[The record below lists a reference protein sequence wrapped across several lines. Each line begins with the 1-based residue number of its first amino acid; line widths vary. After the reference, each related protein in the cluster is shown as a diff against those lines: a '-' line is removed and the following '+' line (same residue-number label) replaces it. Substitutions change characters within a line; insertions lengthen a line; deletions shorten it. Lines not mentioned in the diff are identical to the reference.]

1 MPDSDVVVAQN
12 RNQLCVWYSIFNAPD
27 RVTLH
32 DIKGD
37 IEDIERSNGRTFV
50 TVDEGVNTV
59 LFVHGRNCKTD
70 FGYYFFLWNFEF
82 STIFGSWIL
91 FCWQIEPF

>member
-1 MPDSDVVVAQN
+1 MQWVPDSDVVVAQS

-32 DIKGD
+32 EIKGD
-37 IEDIERSNGRTFV
+37 IEEVERSEGRTFV

-59 LFVHGRNCKTD
+59 EYELDEALIN
-70 FGYYFFLWNFEF
+70 FGACLEK
-82 STIFGSWIL
+82 
-91 FCWQIEPF
+91 